1 MGIINQDRITEM
13 LAVEI
18 VEWDRITEI
27 LAVAK
32 EVQQEYLPE
41 WADHQWVVQDL
52 CREAVHQEEHLVVA
66 AVHMEVAEVI
76 SVEDVKIKR

>member
-1 MGIINQDRITEM
+1 M
-13 LAVEI
+13 LAV
-18 VEWDRITEI
+18 V
-27 LAVAK
+27 K

-52 CREAVHQEEHLVVA
+52 CREVVHQEEHLVA
-66 AVHMEVAEVI
+66 AVVRMEAAAVI